1 MITGQLWPATLV
13 LTMSMAHQIKM
24 DLIQM
29 DTLDLLMQSAQVE
42 WSILLKILV
51 WSGMEHH
58 QRVRLTY

>member
-1 MITGQLWPATLV
+1 MITEQLWPAILV

-29 DTLDLLMQSAQVE
+29 DTLDYMMRSAQVE

-51 WSGMEHH
+51 WFGMEHH
-58 QRVRLTY
+58 HNVRLTY